1 MCESI
6 YNTETLSEA
15 FSVLGQIEQVS
26 SLNSK
31 QELLKST
38 DNPILKTILYLTY
51 NNFIQFYIR
60 KIPKITPAGNH
71 SDISHYLQ
79 FLQTLVKLKERDVT
93 GNAAIELVVDTL
105 SGCSEE
111 EFKWFSRVIRRDLKV
126 GLAEKGINKAYP
138 KLVPIYDTMLA
149 EKLDQSD
156 LNLNTPGAMKMLPDD
171 FVIQYKIDGYRLNI
185 HVEGDNNVFLT
196 TRNGKPVFGYTQLEE
211 EAKKL
216 PAGYV
221 YDGEMVSVDLF
232 DWIRSNMQND
242 ETIPNR
248 DLFSEAMSHAF
259 SHEKNK
265 KGIFNLYDMVPVSE
279 WNSRYTTESLGTRY
293 DRIHE
298 TIIDKDFES
307 ISVVPTSRVYHKNNP
322 NDLTEVVDLF
332 HKFLSYGWEGAM
344 IKDYNAV
351 YTFDRSKAMIKMKL
365 MDTIDLVVTDIY
377 EGEPHTKYVGMM
389 GGVYVD
395 YKGYQLGV
403 GSGWSDE
410 ERQYYW
416 ENPNEIIGKTLE
428 IAYQA
433 ETSNKQGGL
442 SLSFPVK
449 KKVRDDK

>member
-6 YNTETLSEA
+6 YSTETLSEA
-15 FSVLGQIEQVS
+15 FSVLGQIERVS

-93 GNAAIELVVDTL
+93 GNAATELVVDTL

-156 LNLNTPGAMKMLPDD
+156 LNLNTSGAMKMLPDD

-216 PAGYV
+216 LSENILEETRRDVA
-221 YDGEMVSVDLF
+221 
-232 DWIRSNMQND
+232 MQVRNIEQQAKD
-242 ETIPNR
+242 E
-248 DLFSEAMSHAF
+248 A
-259 SHEKNK
+259 
-265 KGIFNLYDMVPVSE
+265 DM
-279 WNSRYTTESLGTRY
+279 
-293 DRIHE
+293 
-298 TIIDKDFES
+298 
-307 ISVVPTSRVYHKNNP
+307 
-322 NDLTEVVDLF
+322 
-332 HKFLSYGWEGAM
+332 
-344 IKDYNAV
+344 NA
-351 YTFDRSKAMIKMKL
+351 R
-365 MDTIDLVVTDIY
+365 
-377 EGEPHTKYVGMM
+377 
-389 GGVYVD
+389 
-395 YKGYQLGV
+395 
-403 GSGWSDE
+403 
-410 ERQYYW
+410 
-416 ENPNEIIGKTLE
+416 
-428 IAYQA
+428 
-433 ETSNKQGGL
+433 
-442 SLSFPVK
+442 
-449 KKVRDDK
+449 